1 MSGEARGLGGV
12 LAVFLAAHVARSAA
26 RARVVALRGLE
37 LAREG
42 VDLVEALAAL
52 APLEVRAR
60 GVVLPGHRVADL
72 ADVLVLRRD
81 DDAVVVGGGVLAF
94 RGRPAALAAP
104 VWESISEHAIEQTA
118 SMAWGARDLISTQ
131 CRT

>member
-1 MSGEARGLGGV
+1 MSGEARGLGRV
-12 LAVFLAAHVARSAA
+12 LAVLLAAHVARAAA
-26 RARVVALRGLE
+26 RARIVALRGLE

-52 APLEVRAR
+52 APLEVGAR

-81 DDAVVVGGGVLAF
+81 DDAVVVGRRVLAF
-94 RGRPAALAAP
+94 RGRPAALPAP
-104 VWESISEHAIEQTA
+104 AWKSTSEF
-118 SMAWGARDLISTQ
+118 G
-131 CRT
+131 

>member
-1 MSGEARGLGGV
+1 MLGKARGLGRV
-12 LAVFLAAHVARSAA
+12 LAVLLAAHVARAA
-26 RARVVALRGLE
+26 AGARVVALRGLE

-52 APLEVRAR
+52 APLEVGAR

-81 DDAVVVGGGVLAF
+81 DDAVVVGRGVLAF
-94 RGRPAALAAP
+94 CGRPAALAAP
-104 VWESISEHAIEQTA
+104 AWKSTSELDAIEQTA
-118 SMAWGARDLISTQ
+118 SGRPII
-131 CRT
+131 

>member
-1 MSGEARGLGGV
+1 MLGKARGLGRV
-12 LAVFLAAHVARSAA
+12 LAVLLAAHVARAA
-26 RARVVALRGLE
+26 ACARVVALRGLE

-52 APLEVRAR
+52 APLEVGAR

-81 DDAVVVGGGVLAF
+81 DDAVVVGGRVLAF
-94 RGRPAALAAP
+94 RGRLAALPAP
-104 VWESISEHAIEQTA
+104 AWKSTSEF
-118 SMAWGARDLISTQ
+118 G
-131 CRT
+131 